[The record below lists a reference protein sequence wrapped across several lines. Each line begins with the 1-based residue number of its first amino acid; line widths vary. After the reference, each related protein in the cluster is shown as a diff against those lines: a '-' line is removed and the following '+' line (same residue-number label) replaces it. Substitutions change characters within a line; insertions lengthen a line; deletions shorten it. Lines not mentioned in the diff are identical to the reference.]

1 MSPLAHKTVTKMN
14 GLGNEIVILDL
25 RGSDLTI
32 EAKEVRA
39 IGNGDGLRFDQ
50 LMVLFN
56 PRTSSTDAFMKIYN
70 IDGSE
75 AETCGNGTRC
85 VAWMLLNATK
95 RDDLM
100 LETAAGLLTC
110 RRKGENRFAVDM
122 GQPRFAWSDMP
133 LSAPVQ
139 DTSHV
144 ALSLPSTGE
153 LPPAV
158 LVNMGNPH
166 AVFFLPADQSRDL
179 ATLGPLLEHHPLFP
193 ERANISFARVMA
205 PDHIVLNVWERGAG
219 LTQACGSAA
228 CATLVA
234 AVKRGL
240 SARAARITLPGG
252 DLHIAWR
259 ETDGEVEMTGPV
271 MFEYEKTLDPL
282 LFSGLAA

>member
-1 MSPLAHKTVTKMN
+1 
-14 GLGNEIVILDL
+14 
-25 RGSDLTI
+25 
-32 EAKEVRA
+32 
-39 IGNGDGLRFDQ
+39 
-50 LMVLFN
+50 
-56 PRTSSTDAFMKIYN
+56 
-70 IDGSE
+70 
-75 AETCGNGTRC
+75 
-85 VAWMLLNATK
+85 
-95 RDDLM
+95 
-100 LETAAGLLTC
+100 
-110 RRKGENRFAVDM
+110 
-122 GQPRFAWSDMP
+122 MP